1 MAQGRSSEEALC
13 FIYNEQAIH
22 FIGCIGGWRRARGTE
37 RGALSA
43 ERGSAESEV
52 SFDINK
58 TSNLMRMKQNG
69 ETDSLEPHVP

>member
-1 MAQGRSSEEALC
+1 M
-13 FIYNEQAIH
+13 
-22 FIGCIGGWRRARGTE
+22 RGTE
-37 RGALSA
+37 KGALSA
-43 ERGSAESEV
+43 DRASAGSEV

>member
-22 FIGCIGGWRRARGTE
+22 FIGCIGGWGRTQGTRE
-37 RGALSA
+37 GCVISRQ
-43 ERGSAESEV
+43 GSAGSEV

-58 TSNLMRMKQNG
+58 TSNLMRMKQNR

>member
-1 MAQGRSSEEALC
+1 MGGGGGANAGDGE
-13 FIYNEQAIH
+13 
-22 FIGCIGGWRRARGTE
+22 GCVISRA
-37 RGALSA
+37 SA
-43 ERGSAESEV
+43 GSEV